1 MWTLIVNGHE
11 HATFESLRK
20 ARLYAIRFFPNS
32 TITRFFPNSTIT
44 RFFPNSTITI
54 VEVD

>member
-44 RFFPNSTITI
+44 I